1 MLYVLLSL
9 SLILNRFIKS
19 RNRQHLGYRL
29 KANHMADMTEEEIE
43 RVKGLLKDTNSNAAN
58 GGRRFQI
65 PTGKNTLNLPEKV
78 DWAKAGELEK

>member
-1 MLYVLLSL
+1 MLYVPLSL

-29 KANHMADMTEEEIE
+29 KTNHMADMTEEEIE
-43 RVKGLLKDTNSNAAN
+43 RVKGLLKDTNSNTAN